1 MSNYNDFK
9 HFLHRHNIKV
19 LDTNKRFARYS
30 PTYSYFTDSDM
41 MDLITSKVAYETEPL
56 YTLEI
61 PESEIRRI
69 QEFEDQVFGNMKQQG
84 HYNLFQNLME
94 MKEEEAA
101 LRRQYPAVQKA
112 YEKYSL
118 MLNLCKSGKGVS
130 DGS

>member
-9 HFLHRHNIKV
+9 SFLHRHNIKI

-30 PTYSYFTDSDM
+30 PTYSYFTDRDM

-94 MKEEEAA
+94 MKEEELE
-101 LRRQYPAVQKA
+101 LRRRFPAVQKA
-112 YEKYSL
+112 YENYSL
-118 MLNLCKSGKGVS
+118 LLNLCKGGKDVN
-130 DGS
+130 